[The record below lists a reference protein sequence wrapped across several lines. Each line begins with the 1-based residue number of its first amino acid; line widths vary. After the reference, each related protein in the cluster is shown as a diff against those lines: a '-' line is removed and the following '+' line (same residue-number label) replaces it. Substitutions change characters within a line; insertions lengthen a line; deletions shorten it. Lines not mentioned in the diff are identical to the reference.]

1 MILICVFILELIVP
15 VTSNTI
21 QAIPVNRGK
30 EFDEITY
37 NEDCKLF
44 NAYRRGTSKTQCSCV
59 KNITENAITTIL
71 NGFLCPDGD
80 GFAKCLYNFR
90 ETGMDLRYSFLGK

>member
-1 MILICVFILELIVP
+1 MILICVFILELIVS
-15 VTSNTI
+15 VISNTN
-21 QAIPVNRGK
+21 QAIPVNRGN
-30 EFDEITY
+30 EFDKITY

-44 NAYRRGTSKTQCSCV
+44 NAYRRGTSKTHCSCV
-59 KNITENAITTIL
+59 KNITENAIATIL
-71 NGFLCPDGD
+71 NGFLFPDGD